1 MTGWITRLVFLALA
15 AATSPAQAQAP
26 IVVGA
31 VVSQTGLNADLAADY
46 GKALKLWE
54 AEVNAGG
61 GLLGRP
67 VELRLLDD
75 ASQATRVAEL
85 YRRLIVEERAQ
96 LLIGPYGSAATRA
109 AAGEA
114 ERQRRGSGKPAGAA
128 RGAPGGAGRRG
139 GPTEAPGRGAPPAG

>member
-46 GKALKLWE
+46 GEALKLWE

-61 GLLGRP
+61 ALLGRP
-67 VELRLLDD
+67 AEPRLLQD
-75 ASQATRVAEL
+75 ASQATRTPGPAT
-85 YRRLIVEERAQ
+85 RLIVEERAQ
-96 LLIGPYGSAATRA
+96 LLI
-109 AAGEA
+109 
-114 ERQRRGSGKPAGAA
+114 
-128 RGAPGGAGRRG
+128 
-139 GPTEAPGRGAPPAG
+139 